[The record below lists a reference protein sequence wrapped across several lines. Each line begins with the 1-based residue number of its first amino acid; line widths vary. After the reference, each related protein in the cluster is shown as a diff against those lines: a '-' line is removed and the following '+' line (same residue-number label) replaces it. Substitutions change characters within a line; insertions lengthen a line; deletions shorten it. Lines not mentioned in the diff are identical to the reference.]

1 MSDEPNMTT
10 HDLER
15 IVLASMIA
23 PETAKAANKAI
34 KAAKF
39 KPEEMFTDA
48 DTRREYDILVH
59 HGAGVFDGLKKKH
72 HSDARPC
79 QVLEPEN

>member
-1 MSDEPNMTT
+1 MSEEKTMTA
-10 HDLER
+10 HDAEM

-39 KPEEMFTDA
+39 KPEDFPTATRDA
-48 DTRREYDILVH
+48 LREY
-59 HGAGVFDGLKKKH
+59 FKQGLLKAV
-72 HSDARPC
+72 SYART
-79 QVLEPEN
+79 EPA

>member
-39 KPEEMFTDA
+39 KPEEMFTDPREKR
-48 DTRREYDILVH
+48 TREFLMGEAARNKET
-59 HGAGVFDGLKKKH
+59 AGETV
-72 HSDARPC
+72 
-79 QVLEPEN
+79 